1 MATKPKGNIFYE
13 ICVVVLIVGLIATI
27 LYPSRVWRTESEFE
41 SICQNRM
48 ETIRNLEYMYLPKGN
63 VYTANI
69 SEMIDS
75 ALTDLG
81 ATAALDTLIFW
92 DGLVTKKDLKQIIF
106 QKQFPEDLRNY
117 IFTRLQA
124 GMPLGNLG
132 VWDSLNYRLVDDFQT
147 IFTASSTAGSD
158 VIDGNIAWPVLVG
171 DMEFQNILNSSEI
184 SQSIRRR
191 IASDMRRGRGVF
203 ETQDWKQFR
212 PKFYTSLSTLLATA
226 ERKDVWEEADKDR
239 WEKEA
244 HVQWKSEMD
253 ALPQVERD
261 SLWLELQQRFW
272 DKEKELMWK
281 RERDRLWKV
290 EGADWQRTNEA
301 MWKRGL
307 TQQWTAERK
316 KNWEDETLAALP
328 DSLKGS
334 FKTEKDSVWKNVVDE
349 LQTAEYDAWEKANMR
364 AVNELI
370 HNLWERDRRV
380 TWEADA
386 HQMWVA
392 EKESDKDELWGEIK
406 EEQWNLGR
414 DRLWRE
420 EGEKLAYKA
429 SAMRRLD
436 KAIKW
441 MNVLG
446 AERISSIVNALQLP
460 DNESVWRKIEKR
472 KEEKGSILFGM
483 GIAGLFREV
492 LLDSI
497 ITCPLACTPY
507 LIQTVDTSVIRQFS
521 VRCPIIIDSAGVA
534 AALKFDAV
542 TGDSTEIALK
552 MPALRK
558 ILGGGTIKNHGY
570 VDQEMKSWEKKER

>member
-281 RERDRLWKV
+281 ETDSGKLRVLIGRERTKPC
-290 EGADWQRTNEA
+290 GSEA
-301 MWKRGL
+301 
-307 TQQWTAERK
+307 
-316 KNWEDETLAALP
+316 
-328 DSLKGS
+328 
-334 FKTEKDSVWKNVVDE
+334 
-349 LQTAEYDAWEKANMR
+349 
-364 AVNELI
+364 
-370 HNLWERDRRV
+370 
-380 TWEADA
+380 
-386 HQMWVA
+386 
-392 EKESDKDELWGEIK
+392 
-406 EEQWNLGR
+406 
-414 DRLWRE
+414 
-420 EGEKLAYKA
+420 
-429 SAMRRLD
+429 
-436 KAIKW
+436 
-441 MNVLG
+441 
-446 AERISSIVNALQLP
+446 
-460 DNESVWRKIEKR
+460 
-472 KEEKGSILFGM
+472 
-483 GIAGLFREV
+483 
-492 LLDSI
+492 
-497 ITCPLACTPY
+497 
-507 LIQTVDTSVIRQFS
+507 
-521 VRCPIIIDSAGVA
+521 
-534 AALKFDAV
+534 
-542 TGDSTEIALK
+542 
-552 MPALRK
+552 
-558 ILGGGTIKNHGY
+558 
-570 VDQEMKSWEKKER
+570 